1 MKIEQYI
8 AQLLYRYQCVAVPGF
23 GAFLTETQS
32 AQLQESTNS
41 FFPPKKLISFNAN
54 LKNNDGLL
62 ANHIAQTEKTSYD
75 YAVSAIQFEVFNW
88 RKRLETHGVLS
99 FKNIGSFRLNADANL
114 VFTAEDS
121 NNYLTTSFGLSP
133 FVSPMVKRELFE
145 KAVEAKTLVEEPVIR
160 HTLTLASEEEEEETR
175 GQRYPLLRYAAIFVL
190 GLGITSS
197 VAYSIYQKQIE
208 NQTLLVETS
217 VQKKVQNK
225 IQEATFFI
233 ENPIPA
239 VTLSVDSKTT
249 STEKEATTYKYHIM
263 AGAYRSEENAN
274 KELRALKKLGYEAKR
289 IPENKSGLFP
299 VVYGSYAT
307 FSEAQK
313 AQKEII
319 EEHNPDAWILIQT
332 L

>member
-8 AQLLYRYQCVAVPGF
+8 SQLLYRYQCVAVPGF

-32 AQLQESTNS
+32 AQLQESTTS
-41 FFPPKKLISFNAN
+41 FFPPKKMISFNAN

-62 ANHIAQTEKTSYD
+62 AHHIAQAEKTSYD

-88 RKRLETHGVLS
+88 KKRLETHGVLS
-99 FKNIGSFRLNADANL
+99 FKNIGTFRLNADANL
-114 VFTAEDS
+114 VFTAEDN

-133 FVSPMVKRELFE
+133 FVSPIVKRELFE
-145 KAVEAKTLVEEPVIR
+145 KALESKTLVQEPVIK
-160 HTLTLASEEEEEETR
+160 HTLAITTEEEKEEETS
-175 GQRYPLLRYAAIFVL
+175 GQRYPFLRYAAIFVL

-197 VAYSIYQKQIE
+197 VGYSIYQKQIE
-208 NQTLLVETS
+208 NETLLVETS

-233 ENPIPA
+233 ESPITN
-239 VTLSVDSKTT
+239 VTLAVSTT
-249 STEKEATTYKYHIM
+249 PKKEVVPLKYHIM
-263 AGAYRSEENAN
+263 AGSYRSEENAN
-274 KELRALKKLGYEAKR
+274 KELRALKKLGYDAKR
-289 IPENKSGLFP
+289 IPENKNGLYP

-307 FSEAQK
+307 FAEAQK

-319 EEHNPDAWILIQT
+319 EYENPDAWILIQT

>member
-8 AQLLYRYQCVAVPGF
+8 SQLLYRYQCVAVPGF

-32 AQLQESTNS
+32 AQLQESTTS
-41 FFPPKKLISFNAN
+41 FFPPKKMISFNAN

-62 ANHIAQTEKTSYD
+62 ANHIALAEKTSYD

-88 RKRLETHGVLS
+88 KKRLETQGVLS
-99 FKNIGSFRLNADANL
+99 FKNIGTFRLNADANL

-121 NNYLTTSFGLSP
+121 NNYLTSSFGLSP
-133 FVSPMVKRELFE
+133 FVSPKVKRELFE
-145 KAVEAKTLVEEPVIR
+145 KAVEAKTLVVEPVIQ
-160 HTLTLASEEEEEETR
+160 HSLTLASEEEEEATR
-175 GQRYPLLRYAAIFVL
+175 SHRYPFLRYAAIFVL

-197 VAYSIYQKQIE
+197 VGYSIYQKQIE
-208 NQTLLVETS
+208 NETLLVETS

-233 ENPIPA
+233 ESPIPT
-239 VTLSVDSKTT
+239 VTLAVNTATK
-249 STEKEATTYKYHIM
+249 KEVSSLKYHIM

-274 KELRALKKLGYEAKR
+274 KELRTLKKLGYEAKR

-299 VVYGSYAT
+299 VIYGSFAT
-307 FSEAQK
+307 FAEAQK
-313 AQKEII
+313 AQKQII
-319 EEHNPDAWILIQT
+319 EEHNPDAWILIQS

>member
-41 FFPPKKLISFNAN
+41 FFPPKKMISFNAN

-62 ANHIAQTEKTSYD
+62 AHHVAQAEKTSYD
-75 YAVSAIQFEVFNW
+75 YAVSLIQFEVFSW
-88 RKRLETHGVLS
+88 QKRLETHGVLS
-99 FKNIGSFRLNADANL
+99 FKNIGTFRLNADANL
-114 VFTAEDS
+114 VFTAEET
-121 NNYLTTSFGLSP
+121 NQYLTTSFGLSP

-145 KAVEAKTLVEEPVIR
+145 KAVEAKKMIEEP
-160 HTLTLASEEEEEETR
+160 TLRTLKVEDVAEEETK
-175 GQRYPLLRYAAIFVL
+175 GTRYPFLRYAAIFVL

-197 VAYSIYQKQIE
+197 VGYSIYQKEIE

-225 IQEATFFI
+225 IQEATFLI
-233 ENPIPA
+233 KSPIPT
-239 VTLSVDSKTT
+239 VTLSVNTT
-249 STEKEATTYKYHIM
+249 AKKIAAPLRYHIM
-263 AGAYRSEENAN
+263 AGAYRSETNAN
-274 KELRALKKLGYEAKR
+274 KELQGLKKLGYEAKR
-289 IPENKSGLFP
+289 IPINKNGLYP
-299 VVYGSYAT
+299 VVYGSYSNFA
-307 FSEAQK
+307 EARK

-319 EEHNPDAWILIQT
+319 EDHNPDAWILIQT

>member
-23 GAFLTETQS
+23 GAFLTENQS
-32 AQLQESTNS
+32 AQWQESTTS
-41 FFPPKKLISFNAN
+41 FFPPKKMISFNAN

-62 ANHIAQTEKTSYD
+62 AHHIAQTEKTSYE

-88 RKRLETHGVLS
+88 KKRLETQGVLS
-99 FKNIGSFRLNADANL
+99 FKNIGTFRLNADANL
-114 VFTAEDS
+114 VFTAEDTH
-121 NNYLTTSFGLSP
+121 NYLTTSFGLSP

-145 KAVEAKTLVEEPVIR
+145 KAVATKTLAEEPSIR
-160 HTLTLASEEEEEETR
+160 HTLTLAPEEEEEGTKNH
-175 GQRYPLLRYAAIFVL
+175 RYPILRYAAIFVL

-197 VAYSIYQKQIE
+197 VGYSIYQKQIE
-208 NQTLLVETS
+208 NETLLVETS

-233 ENPIPA
+233 ESPIPS
-239 VTLSVDSKTT
+239 VTLSVNTT
-249 STEKEATTYKYHIM
+249 TPEKVAVPLRYHIM
-263 AGAYRSEENAN
+263 AGAYRSETNAN
-274 KELRALKKLGYEAKR
+274 KELKNLKKLGYEAKR
-289 IPENKSGLFP
+289 IPENKNGLFP

-307 FSEAQK
+307 FAEAQK
-313 AQKEII
+313 AQQNII
-319 EEHNPDAWILIQT
+319 EDHNPDAWILIQT

>member
-1 MKIEQYI
+1 MKIEIYI

-41 FFPPKKLISFNAN
+41 FFPPKKSISFNAQ

-62 ANHIAQTEKTSYD
+62 ANHVAQAEKTSYD

-88 RKRLETHGVLS
+88 KKQLETQGVLT
-99 FKNIGSFRLNADANL
+99 FKNIGTFRLNADAKM
-114 VFTAEDS
+114 VFTAEES
-121 NNYLTTSFGLSP
+121 NNYLTSSFGLSP
-133 FVSPMVKRELFE
+133 FVSPMVKRERFE
-145 KAVEAKTLVEEPVIR
+145 KAVEAKTLVDESSTKPV
-160 HTLTLASEEEEEETR
+160 LTLATEEEENR
-175 GQRYPLLRYAAIFVL
+175 GHRYPFLRYAAIFVL

-197 VAYSIYQKQIE
+197 VGYSIYQKQIE
-208 NQTLLVETS
+208 NQTILVENS

-233 ENPIPA
+233 ESPIPT
-239 VTLSVDSKTT
+239 VTLSVTAT
-249 STEKEATTYKYHIM
+249 AEKKVVAPLRYHIM
-263 AGAYRSEENAN
+263 AGAYRSEVNAN
-274 KELRALKKLGYEAKR
+274 KELNNLKKLGYEAKR
-289 IPENKSGLFP
+289 IPENKNGLFP

-307 FSEAQK
+307 FAAAQK
-313 AQKEII
+313 AQQEII
-319 EEHNPDAWILIQT
+319 ENHNPDAWILIQT

>member
-32 AQLQESTNS
+32 AQLQESTTS
-41 FFPPKKLISFNAN
+41 FFPPKKMISFNAN

-62 ANHIAQTEKTSYD
+62 AHHIAQTENTSYD

-88 RKRLETHGVLS
+88 KKRLETHGILS
-99 FKNIGSFRLNADANL
+99 FKNIGTFRLNADANL
-114 VFTAEDS
+114 VFTSEET

-160 HTLTLASEEEEEETR
+160 HTLTLAPEEEEEETR
-175 GQRYPLLRYAAIFVL
+175 GQRYPFLRYAAIFVL

-197 VAYSIYQKQIE
+197 VGYSIYQKQIE
-208 NQTLLVETS
+208 EQTLLVETL

-225 IQEATFFI
+225 IQEATFVI
-233 ENPIPA
+233 ASPIPS
-239 VTLSVDSKTT
+239 VTLSVNASPK
-249 STEKEATTYKYHIM
+249 KEVSALKYHIM

-307 FSEAQK
+307 FAEAQK
-313 AQKEII
+313 TQKEII
-319 EEHNPDAWILIQT
+319 ENENPDAWILIQT